1 MNMKGNSEMNLKRM
15 MMMAAMA
22 VAMVARASVSVTDV
36 KAAQRYPWNGMVD
49 IDYTVVCDDANADV
63 YVFPEGTDNDT
74 GALLQLKTLTGEGA
88 NGAVKVGAHR
98 MTWNAAKDQP
108 NFHSTSFSVKMTA
121 ISGAAP
127 YIVIDLSGGANAASY
142 PVRFSAAGPNLDDD
156 ACRTTELWLRLILPG
171 TFTMGSPTTELGHN
185 WASSYNGEDL
195 HSVTISKPF
204 YIGVFEV
211 TQKQYTLVMGSN
223 PSSYK
228 GDTRPVECVSYNTLR
243 GTLIG
248 ANWPS
253 HQQVDTDS
261 FFGKIRARTS
271 LTLDLPTEAMWEYA
285 CRAGTTT
292 ALNNGKDLTATD
304 QCPEMA
310 EVGRYGY
317 NQNDGKG
324 GYSSAHTK
332 VGSYRANA
340 WGLYDMHGN
349 VGEWCLDWWQKNL
362 GTTAVTDPKGATSGS
377 YRLVRGGCW
386 YGNYN
391 AGYAAA
397 CRSAYRGSYYNN
409 SYYTSPSNSF
419 NYWGFRV
426 CCFPAD

>member
-1 MNMKGNSEMNLKRM
+1 MNMKRM
-15 MMMAAMA
+15 MMMMMVAMA
-22 VAMVARASVSVTDV
+22 AAVPAMAAVSVTDV
-36 KAAQRYPWNGMVD
+36 RAVQRYPWNGLVD

-74 GALLQLKTLTGEGA
+74 GAILQLKTLAGEGA
-88 NGAVKVGAHR
+88 NGAVKAGTHR
-98 MTWNAAKDQP
+98 MTWNAAKDMP
-108 NFHSTSFSVKMTA
+108 NFHSSSFSVKMTA

-156 ACRTTELWLRLILPG
+156 TCRTTELWLRLILPG
-171 TFTMGSPTTELGHN
+171 TFTMGSPETELGHN

-195 HSVTISKPF
+195 HTVTISKPF
-204 YIGVFEV
+204 YLGVFEV

-223 PSSYK
+223 PSGYT

-253 HQQVDTDS
+253 HQQVDADS

-292 ALNNGKDLTATD
+292 ALNNGKNLENTKSDSAMD
-304 QCPEMA
+304 
-310 EVGRYGY
+310 EVGRYYGT
-317 NQNDGKG
+317 QRDGKG
-324 GYSSAHTK
+324 GYSSYHTK
-332 VGSYRANA
+332 VGSYRPNA

-362 GTTAVTDPKGATSGS
+362 GTSAVADPKGANSGS

-386 YGNYN
+386 HNSGSIYED
-391 AGYAAA
+391 AGDAAA
-397 CRSAYRGSYYNN
+397 CRSAYRSCQGMRTYG
-409 SYYTSPSNSF
+409 YTYPSGSNSH
-419 NYWGFRV
+419 WGFRV
-426 CCFPAD
+426 CCFSAD